1 MKRNHFYMAYF
12 GNKRTESKKLYD
24 LLDLQ
29 NITTIIEPFCGS
41 CAISYYIW
49 TLNPGKFKY
58 VLNDNDK
65 NLKMMY
71 DIIIDDI
78 KAEEFNI
85 NINEL
90 IRNIKNKE
98 DYINVIIKD
107 NIYSWYIKNKIY
119 YIRPGLY
126 NPNYKYNECNINI
139 LKFPIC
145 DFYRKEKDNITFSDI
160 DANDIYI
167 KYKDD
172 INNVLI
178 LDPPYLTSNNSFYN
192 HPSVNIFN
200 YLFKNNIN
208 NEKAYIYLIIENT
221 FIMEKIFDGLK
232 KITYDKGYQTNN
244 ISTKGGKRKTEH
256 MILYNK

>member
-1 MKRNHFYMAYF
+1 MKTNHFFRSYF
-12 GNKRTESKKLYD
+12 GNKRTEVKYIYD
-24 LLDLQ
+24 ILDLS

-58 VLNDNDK
+58 VLNDNDN
-65 NLKMMY
+65 NLKTMY
-71 DIIIDDI
+71 DIIIDDT

-85 NINEL
+85 KVNEL
-90 IRNIKNKE
+90 LYSIKNKE
-98 DYINVIIKD
+98 DYINIIKNKD
-107 NIYSWYIKNKIY
+107 IYSWYVKHKVY
-119 YIRPGLY
+119 AIRPGLY
-126 NPNYKYNECNINI
+126 NPYYKYNKSNIDI
-139 LKFPIC
+139 LKFPISN
-145 DFYRKEKDNITFSDI
+145 FYRKEKDNITFTDI

-167 KYKDD
+167 RYKDD

-192 HPSVNIFN
+192 HPSLNIFN

-208 NEKAYIYLIIENT
+208 DEKAYIYLIIEST
-221 FIMEKIFDGLK
+221 FIMDKLFDNLK

-244 ISTKGGKRKTEH
+244 ISSKGGKRKTEH